1 MRPAEPKWRVCFTPF
16 VEVGLIYAVSRIL
29 QNQREER
36 LSDCLSRNTVYF
48 TLFTLVVTE
57 SIFST
62 ALGASQVTLGAKC
75 DGLGLEVG
83 YQINVV
89 TLPRIA
95 SVFMDLVSS

>member
-1 MRPAEPKWRVCFTPF
+1 MEGVLYPF

-36 LSDCLSRNTVYF
+36 LSDCLSRNTVYS

-62 ALGASQVTLGAKC
+62 ALGASQVTFRAKC
-75 DGLGLEVG
+75 DGSDLGVG
-83 YQINVV
+83 HQRNVV
-89 TLPRIA
+89 YVWIW
-95 SVFMDLVSS
+95 LVPNQKFPF